1 MDSPSAIMVRGI
13 ISYLNRLRVYHAAR
27 LILFDSMP
35 ASAVCE
41 KVGFNC
47 YNHFFSTFRSI
58 TGMAP
63 SEFRKN
69 TEAVEWMVK
78 FSRVTQAL

>member
-1 MDSPSAIMVRGI
+1 MVRGI

-35 ASAVCE
+35 ASTVCE

-47 YNHFFSTFRSI
+47 
-58 TGMAP
+58 
-63 SEFRKN
+63 
-69 TEAVEWMVK
+69 
-78 FSRVTQAL
+78 